1 MYHPSDQLLAGNAN
15 RTDEEMRASFAL
27 FLSSFFFFFFAGIQR
42 EVK

>member
-15 RTDEEMRASFAL
+15 RTDGEMRASFAL
-27 FLSSFFFFFFAGIQR
+27 FFLLFSFFFFAGIQT

>member
-15 RTDEEMRASFAL
+15 RTDGEMRASFAL
-27 FLSSFFFFFFAGIQR
+27 FLSSFFFFAGIQR